1 MSATLDFYLNGFEWP
16 HSSFVA
22 YLTTMATGEDELNV
36 KIGDEVGAW
45 GGSRSGSSSPRAFPD
60 ELNGSV
66 AVRALPAHPLLLPA
80 PDEGGNS
87 GHIRA
92 TVEGGGSGCIAL
104 GHAMAQVKSI

>member
-1 MSATLDFYLNGFEWP
+1 MSATLDLYSNGFEWP
-16 HSSFVA
+16 HSSFIA
-22 YLTTMATGEDELNV
+22 YLTAMAAGEDELDV

-87 GHIRA
+87 GHVRA